1 MNIETVREYCLS
13 LPYATEDMAFGEEYL
28 LMRVCGRIF
37 ACVGLENPDYFVV
50 KCAPD
55 YAIELR
61 ERYRGIVPAWH
72 WNKKYW
78 NQLTL
83 SGELPDQLLMS
94 LIRHSYSE
102 VVKKLPRK
110 VAAQYPGIHDVKG

>member
-1 MNIETVREYCLS
+1 MNIETVRDYCLL
-13 LPYATEDMAFGEEYL
+13 LPYVTEDMAFGEEYL
-28 LMRVCGRIF
+28 LMRVGGRIF
-37 ACVGLENPDYFVV
+37 ACMGLEKTDYFVV

-55 YAIELR
+55 YALELR
-61 ERYRGIVPAWH
+61 DRYQGIVPAWH

-83 SGELPDQLLMS
+83 SGELPDQLIMS

-102 VVKKLPRK
+102 VVRKLPRK
-110 VAAQYPGIHDVKG
+110 VAALYPGAEDVKG

>member
-1 MNIETVREYCLS
+1 MNIETVRDYCLS
-13 LPYATEDMAFGEEYL
+13 LPYVTEDMAFGEEYL
-28 LMRVCGRIF
+28 LMRVGGRIF
-37 ACVGLENPDYFVV
+37 ACMGLEKTDYFVV

-55 YAIELR
+55 YAHELR
-61 ERYRGIVPAWH
+61 DRYQGIVPAWH

-83 SGELPDQLLMS
+83 SGELPDQLIMS

-102 VVKKLPRK
+102 VVRKLPRK

>member
-37 ACVGLENPDYFVV
+37 ACAGLENPDYFVV

-83 SGELPDQLLMS
+83 SGELTDQLLMS

-110 VAAQYPGIHDVKG
+110 MAAQYPGIHDVEG

>member
-13 LPYATEDMAFGEEYL
+13 LPHVTEDMAFGEEHL
-28 LMRVCGRIF
+28 LLRVCGKIF
-37 ACVGLENPDYFVV
+37 ACIGLTRPDCFVV

-55 YAIELR
+55 YAVDLRDIHSEIE
-61 ERYRGIVPAWH
+61 PAWH

-78 NQLTL
+78 NQLSLQGSL
-83 SGELPDQLLMS
+83 SDEFIKD

-102 VVKKLPRK
+102 VVSKLPK
-110 VAAQYPGIHDVKG
+110 KIVTQYPEIAEVKQ